1 MRAAPVVGTGGDDDE
16 DGDDE
21 EKEDKGEANG
31 SGAEAAAA
39 SNALRAQLGRMM
51 DRNDDAFRG
60 KDLAALIRR
69 KYGKSYDVQLIK
81 KEFMGRQFLAM
92 NVMWKFREQKSFPL
106 TEEEYIW
113 RLDGVADNLRYWGA
127 VSTVRN
133 TLERTKERPRI
144 GKAVSIF
151 IDLDESGGRAREWIN
166 R

>member
-1 MRAAPVVGTGGDDDE
+1 MAGAGRDKE
-16 DGDDE
+16 SDGDDE
-21 EKEDKGEANG
+21 DKEEKGQADGG
-31 SGAEAAAA
+31 SAEAAAA
-39 SNALRAQLGRMM
+39 SDALRAQLGRMM

-60 KDLAALIRR
+60 KDLAALIRQ

-92 NVMWKFREQKSFPL
+92 NVMWKFQEQKSFPL

-113 RLDGVADNLRYWGA
+113 HLDSVADNLRYWGA
-127 VSTVRN
+127 VSTIRN